1 MRENLDAE
9 RQLIPALPDTDA
21 PELSGMTGAAA
32 IENGELIGFLCA
44 PPPHDHA
51 FGTAAKGIFSP
62 LHANGVTRNTGTDR
76 ARVMTRLYTYAAERW
91 TALGANYHALSVFAH
106 DTEITNAL
114 FNLNFGRRCAD
125 AIFTSVEEPPPVIF
139 TLRELDREEIPLVRE
154 LRIKLSDHLACS
166 PCFMRT
172 SEKELADRISAAEK
186 SGTRLFAAF
195 DDYRTVAFI
204 EVGDSGETYLT
215 WNTGMKSI
223 CGAYCLPEYR
233 GKGVMQALVCLAKKE
248 TRARYLGVDLETM
261 NPAAAGFW
269 KKQFTFYT
277 SGLTRRVDEKA

>member
-1 MRENLDAE
+1 
-9 RQLIPALPDTDA
+9 
-21 PELSGMTGAAA
+21 MTGAAA

-51 FGTAAKGIFSP
+51 FGTAAKG
-62 LHANGVTRNTGTDR
+62 
-76 ARVMTRLYTYAAERW
+76 
-91 TALGANYHALSVFAH
+91 
-106 DTEITNAL
+106 
-114 FNLNFGRRCAD
+114 
-125 AIFTSVEEPPPVIF
+125 IF

-172 SEKELADRISAAEK
+172 SEKELTDRISAAEK

-204 EVGDSGETYLT
+204 EVGYSGETYLT

-248 TRARYLGVDLETM
+248 TRARYLGIDLETM

-269 KKQFTFYT
+269 RKQFTFYT
-277 SGLTRRVDEKA
+277 SGLTRRVDEKI